1 MSAYYWQLCGWTML
15 HFLWIGSFIA
25 LLFAIVRLALRRTSA
40 NVRYAATLVGFAL
53 LAASPLAIGSWL
65 HAYGEFINPTTPAAI
80 AAASET
86 VGEPARL
93 TGVSPPPSDSVTTP
107 QPAVEVIDLKHN
119 PIVLPIENAAEP
131 EPAPV
136 APAAE
141 ASFEPVAEPEP
152 FAAWD
157 PLAMLRLATHYLP
170 WLWLV
175 GTPLT
180 FLLLAT
186 GLVGSERLRRQATI
200 LTEGPVC
207 DAAARLRESLGIA
220 RQVSVAVSDR
230 VMQPVLLGIVR
241 PLVLLP
247 SAAVTG
253 WSPAEI
259 EMALVHELAHVRG
272 WDNLVNFVQRVVEAL
287 LFFHPAVWL
296 MSRWLREGREQR
308 CDAVVVSEC
317 GDREGYAELLIAVA
331 RTTSDRRLPSMA
343 VAMAQHPLARRVRR
357 ILQLEDD
364 PMLVSKRTVLL
375 VAALF
380 IAITAAAFWSTS
392 SADEPIGEPEAASTA
407 TEEAVDDATT
417 EDTESAEE
425 VADRD
430 AVAKLGLSPGTEVI
444 ELLQQFKAE
453 GRNFRLGTMEGKF
466 TLFASGHSQ
475 VNPPEELTESEA
487 ESLLW
492 KLVFADK
499 RSNPIEKQSYDV
511 TADFGRN
518 SDHPLGAILDALR
531 KDPFGPK
538 VDFGWRWVDDNR
550 IELEAPRHAHWLLR
564 PLLESYSGLNAS
576 IGPGEERT
584 TEDTESAEDSTRIVL
599 HPNLTEEELLDIRN
613 QLAAGDTGFTISID
627 GPFAFLR
634 TKDGVVKATRIE
646 IDGDQWRV
654 VPTDGTSVP
663 GAADAMLVA
672 EFLEFPAKVVGQL
685 LIATAKTLE
694 PRGYAIEVSQ
704 HGRRSLRLTAW
715 EKGKPGHKTN
725 FSSQGEAY
733 DFTFKAD
740 TPFEGLRELV
750 AMYEETGHNVK
761 ILRKDNHFEMLAL
774 EEPDTETANTDTE
787 DTESAEDSTEIDTTI
802 NGTSKTYH
810 FAIDSPMSEIQAV
823 LAAHEKAGHQVKIKR
838 DGDEAVVIVTP
849 KPAAAADAKTA
860 ADEDKWPVKFDI
872 NMSPMVMQAQAIEL
886 AKRGKDFK
894 SSRTVENYM
903 QIHYE
908 GLTLVCK
915 EIEVY
920 PDRIVAR
927 DGTEVVELSVN
938 KRQDV
943 DLPFLPLEDQR
954 VADLAYRMLSVEIA
968 RLDDQQL
975 EAVKKNGFAGGVR
988 VDQVVASTY
997 GSVGQAG
1004 DILVGLHV
1012 WPTASFEQLGEVL
1025 RRDDLD
1031 QFNPLKYYMLRKQV
1045 DPEWEREQLHQQRV
1059 RQTEREQ
1066 QRVREGRSP
1075 FEAVDPDEAGAEE
1088 QPAPQPRY
1096 VWKLQTGRVHFN
1108 PSAWEEEQNRLKRTA
1123 NNEEGGR
1130 AFTQVAP
1137 GVAVPIDMSEED
1149 KQKIIESRQ
1158 PKLLYDGRTFDQ
1170 WRDEW
1175 KTELK
1180 TEKRTEAIQAL
1191 RAFGRAGYGKQAT
1204 EAILD
1209 VADEYDMSWIGS
1221 DRSPQ
1226 ASLET
1231 AIAHSFVQIN
1241 QSNPIPT
1248 DVALPAMLDWYDAK
1262 HDNRRMLTTW
1272 VLCMSDS
1279 TDADLQKR
1287 VAALAKEGPTD
1298 IRMAALQHLVQ
1309 SDPSLETDLVR
1320 EVVKSQLADDDNTVA
1335 INALRWLTNLRRIPP
1350 RQETRGSKLRS
1361 WMPEMLPLLF
1371 HENLSV
1377 RQEARWTLIASNEKQ
1392 LGDLP
1397 TELAKLIT
1405 DPATVMILDGQQ
1417 VFEPS
1422 DDAEVLKFRRLAGIR
1437 ALAVLGQRAK
1447 AASAELEAI
1456 FDSDDQKLRIAA
1468 IVALCEIYSADLL
1481 RESVSSLPESVHK
1494 KALELFNLNFS
1505 SPTDASGQRKQM
1517 EAMNR
1522 FGEWRK
1528 AEIGTYF

>member
-1 MSAYYWQLCGWTML
+1 MSAYYWQLSGWTML

-25 LLFAIVRLALRRTSA
+25 LLFAVVRLALRRTSA
-40 NVRYAATLVGFAL
+40 NVRYAATLVGFVL

-65 HAYGEFINPTTPAAI
+65 HAHGEFINPTTPATF
-80 AAASET
+80 AAASEP
-86 VGEPARL
+86 VGEPAPMAS
-93 TGVSPPPSDSVTTP
+93 VSPPPSDSVTTP

-119 PIVLPIENAAEP
+119 PIVLPTENAAER

-157 PLAMLRLATHYLP
+157 PLVLLQLATHYLP

-175 GTPLT
+175 GTPVT

-186 GLVGSERLRRQATI
+186 GLVGSERLRRQATL

-207 DAAARLRESLGIA
+207 DAAARLRQSLGIA

-230 VMQPVLLGIVR
+230 VVQPVLLGIVR

-331 RTTSDRRLPSMA
+331 RTTSDRRPPSMA
-343 VAMAQHPLARRVRR
+343 VAMAQHPLARRVRL

-380 IAITAAAFWSTS
+380 ITITAAAFWTNT
-392 SADEPIGEPEAASTA
+392 SADEPQGEAEAASTA
-407 TEEAVDDATT
+407 TEEAVDDVTT
-417 EDTESAEE
+417 EDTEDSEDSDDNR
-425 VADRD
+425 AD
-430 AVAKLGLSPGTEVI
+430 VEFGLSPDAEVI
-444 ELLQQFKAE
+444 RQLQKFKAE

-475 VNPPEELTESEA
+475 VNPPVELTESEA

-518 SDHPLGAILDALR
+518 SDHPLSAILDALR

-576 IGPGEERT
+576 TGPGEERT
-584 TEDTESAEDSTRIVL
+584 
-599 HPNLTEEELLDIRN
+599 
-613 QLAAGDTGFTISID
+613 
-627 GPFAFLR
+627 
-634 TKDGVVKATRIE
+634 
-646 IDGDQWRV
+646 
-654 VPTDGTSVP
+654 
-663 GAADAMLVA
+663 
-672 EFLEFPAKVVGQL
+672 
-685 LIATAKTLE
+685 
-694 PRGYAIEVSQ
+694 
-704 HGRRSLRLTAW
+704 
-715 EKGKPGHKTN
+715 
-725 FSSQGEAY
+725 
-733 DFTFKAD
+733 
-740 TPFEGLRELV
+740 
-750 AMYEETGHNVK
+750 
-761 ILRKDNHFEMLAL
+761 
-774 EEPDTETANTDTE
+774 TE

-810 FAIDSPMSEIQAV
+810 FKAETPYAEV
-823 LAAHEKAGHQVKIKR
+823 LKVIAAHEKAGHQVKIKR
-838 DGDEAVVIVTP
+838 DGDEAEVIVTP
-849 KPAAAADAKTA
+849 NGAAAPDARTA
-860 ADEDKWPVKFDI
+860 TDDAEWPVKFDV

-894 SSRTVENYM
+894 SSRTVDNYM

-908 GLTLVCK
+908 GLSLMCK
-915 EIEVY
+915 SADIY

-927 DGTEVVELSVN
+927 DGTEVVELTVD

-1130 AFTQVAP
+1130 VFTQVAP

-1149 KQKIIESRQ
+1149 KRKVIESRQ
-1158 PKLLYDGRTFDQ
+1158 PKLLYDGRTFDD
-1170 WRDEW
+1170 WRDSFE
-1175 KTELK
+1175 TELK
-1180 TEKRTEAIQAL
+1180 VENRTEAIKAL
-1191 RAFGRAGYGKQAT
+1191 RAFGRAGYGKEAT

-1209 VADEYDMSWIGS
+1209 VAEEYNFLLIEETPEGKLRQAIIEAFTGIHGS
-1221 DRSPQ
+1221 AGLPTEIALSLLINRYEEDPSKSPYLLYWALGGTKSTNEPLREQ
-1226 ASLET
+1226 
-1231 AIAHSFVQIN
+1231 
-1241 QSNPIPT
+1241 
-1248 DVALPAMLDWYDAK
+1248 VAKL
-1262 HDNRRMLTTW
+1262 
-1272 VLCMSDS
+1272 VDS
-1279 TDADLQKR
+1279 TDTE
-1287 VAALAKEGPTD
+1287 VARTALGF
-1298 IRMAALQHLVQ
+1298 LVR
-1309 SDPSLETDLVR
+1309 SDPEFESPVTREAMRKHLTSDHAEYITSAIYALVASMR
-1320 EVVKSQLADDDNTVA
+1320 SVHTGSDNTVVA
-1335 INALRWLTNLRRIPP
+1335 EYALRDLPAVLPSLLFHDDLRVRQYARWALSKASQEQLGELPSILMTIVEQPALAASYQGVQVVDATSDAGTQKSRKLNALRSLRAIGAEAKPMTERLLDLFDGDDDDAKTLAEDVLHSIYRRPDPFGGPATQIPDDIINRVEESLGGETLDTTIDHQKE
-1350 RQETRGSKLRS
+1350 RQE
-1361 WMPEMLPLLF
+1361 LF
-1371 HENLSV
+1371 PPGV
-1377 RQEARWTLIASNEKQ
+1377 EAGAGG
-1392 LGDLP
+1392 LGGGGGFGGGFGGG
-1397 TELAKLIT
+1397 
-1405 DPATVMILDGQQ
+1405 DGD
-1417 VFEPS
+1417 VGGGGAF
-1422 DDAEVLKFRRLAGIR
+1422 
-1437 ALAVLGQRAK
+1437 
-1447 AASAELEAI
+1447 
-1456 FDSDDQKLRIAA
+1456 
-1468 IVALCEIYSADLL
+1468 
-1481 RESVSSLPESVHK
+1481 
-1494 KALELFNLNFS
+1494 
-1505 SPTDASGQRKQM
+1505 
-1517 EAMNR
+1517 
-1522 FGEWRK
+1522 
-1528 AEIGTYF
+1528 